1 MRSRF
6 RTYVCVSVCAVAAAA
21 RAEELT
27 LERALERART
37 QGAAAAAARLRVEEA
52 RARRR
57 AAGAFRENPALDAAV
72 GRRPGAAADYAVGLS
87 QPLDLGRGGRVA
99 EAEAALLRETASADD
114 EVRLALRAVALAF
127 QRGLAEGERL
137 RIAREGE
144 AGASELVRVAER
156 RHAAGDV
163 AALDVGVARAALA
176 RARADALAT
185 EARAALAHAELRAL
199 LAHDG
204 ELTLAGEL
212 VPPVADG
219 AAAQADAAAARP
231 DVRAAEAE
239 VREAEA
245 EARAARALARPQ
257 LAPSVRVERDEGT
270 HVLWGGL
277 TIGLPLWNRGAGER
291 EAAAAR
297 ASRLR
302 VRAEAARRAAREE
315 AAGAHR
321 AYELRLAAAAELAHA
336 RALADDSEALA
347 ARSYEEGQIGLGE
360 LLLARREAR
369 ELRAADVDH
378 RQEAAAAAVELL
390 SLAGR
395 LR

>member
-1 MRSRF
+1 MRSRI
-6 RTYVCVSVCAVAAAA
+6 RTYVCVSACAVTATA

-37 QGAAAAAARLRVEEA
+37 SGAAAVAARLRVEES

-72 GRRPGAAADYAVGLS
+72 GRRAGAAADYAVGLS
-87 QPLDLGRGGRVA
+87 QTLDLGRGGRVA
-99 EAEAALLRETASADD
+99 SAQAALLRETAAGED

-137 RIAREGE
+137 RIAREAE
-144 AGASELVRVAER
+144 AGASALVRVAEQ

-163 AALDVGVARAALA
+163 ADLDVGVARAALA
-176 RARADALAT
+176 RSRADALAT
-185 EARAALAHAELRAL
+185 EARAALAEADLRAL
-199 LAHDG
+199 LAYDG
-204 ELTLAGEL
+204 ELALVGDL

-219 AAAQADAAAARP
+219 AAALVEAAAGRP

-245 EARAARALARPQ
+245 EAAVARALARPQ
-257 LAPSVRVERDEGT
+257 VAPSVRVERDEGT

-302 VRAEAARRAAREE
+302 VRAEAVRRTAREE

-321 AYELRLAAAAELAHA
+321 AYGLRLAAARELAHA
-336 RALADDSEALA
+336 RSLADDNEALA
-347 ARSYEEGQIGLGE
+347 VRSYQEGQIGLGD
-360 LLLARREAR
+360 LLLARREAG

-395 LR
+395 L